1 MFNSMSLAKKIT
13 LGFSA
18 VLTLLFLISAV
29 GYLGLSKGS
38 DGFTEYRGMAR
49 DTNLVAR
56 LQANML
62 MVRFKVKDFIMNG
75 SEKSLQEYDEYFET
89 VEEFQAEAQK
99 EIQDPKRAAKIDE
112 VEKNLAEYDSGF
124 DEVKAY
130 KEQRNK
136 YVNDVLDVKGQLM
149 EKTLTEIMVSA
160 EEDNDLNAAFR
171 SGLAMRNMLL
181 GRVYMAKFLDTN
193 EQSAV
198 DRLHDEFD
206 KMDEQL
212 KILDAELKNPE
223 RRKML
228 SVVMGG
234 KETYVAAF
242 DDLTAVIAK
251 RNEIIEETLDTIG
264 PDVAALVE
272 DVKLDIKGV
281 QDTLGPK
288 LVASNSRSIVMIII
302 AAIVALV
309 IGIAIS
315 MLIVRSLKQGIAV
328 AMEVT
333 DAVANGDLS
342 KNNDLTRKDEIGIL
356 VGNMNRM
363 VEKMRGIVADVQ
375 NAADN
380 VASGSQQLS
389 STSEEMSQGATE
401 QAAAAEEASS
411 SMEQMAANI
420 KQNADNATQTEKIAL
435 KSADQARTSGQAV
448 NETVTAMKDIAEKIT
463 VIEEIASKTDLLA
476 LNAAIEAARA
486 GEHGKGFAV
495 VASEVRKLA
504 ENSSTAAAEISQ
516 LSKSSVD
523 IAEDAGRMLTELV
536 PDIQKTAELV
546 QEISAASNEQ
556 NSGADQINQAI
567 QQLDQ
572 VIQQNASASE
582 EMSSTSEELASQAD
596 QLQETISFFRIDN
609 GNGRRVKARKPVHH
623 EIGQTPL
630 VKKSTMQPSYLS
642 KNDNGGG
649 AKETPAGKGYFLE
662 MGETTG
668 TPDKKDAEFEQ
679 Y

>member
-288 LVASNSRSIVMIII
+288 LVASNSRGIMMIII
-302 AAIVALV
+302 AALIALV
-309 IGIAIS
+309 TGIAIS
-315 MLIVRSLKQGIAV
+315 MLIVRSLNQGIDV
-328 AMEVT
+328 
-333 DAVANGDLS
+333 
-342 KNNDLTRKDEIGIL
+342 
-356 VGNMNRM
+356 
-363 VEKMRGIVADVQ
+363 VQ

-504 ENSSTAAAEISQ
+504 ENSRAAAAEISQ

-596 QLQETISFFRIDN
+596 QLQETISFFRNDN
-609 GNGRRVKARKPVHH
+609 GNGRRLKARKPVYHK
-623 EIGQTPL
+623 IGKTPP
-630 VKKSTMQPSYLS
+630 VKKSTTHPLYAS

-649 AKETPAGKGYFLE
+649 VKETSADKGYFLE

-668 TPDKKDAEFEQ
+668 IPDKKDAEFEQ